1 MHYGDYD
8 NVTKDAKQLID
19 ILNRQGTHIFLEVL
33 ADQLAKTSY
42 AYSLT
47 QDERNT
53 YHKSICNDLKS
64 LILERI

>member
-1 MHYGDYD
+1 MNYGDYD
-8 NVTKDAKQLID
+8 NVTKDAQILID
-19 ILNRQGTHIFLEVL
+19 ILNRQGSHIFLEVL
-33 ADQLAKTSY
+33 ADQLAQTSY

-53 YHKSICNDLKS
+53 YHTSICNDLKS

>member
-1 MHYGDYD
+1 MIYGDYD

-19 ILNRQGTHIFLEVL
+19 ILNRQGSHIFLEVL
-33 ADQLAKTSY
+33 ADQLAQTSY
-42 AYSLT
+42 AYSLS